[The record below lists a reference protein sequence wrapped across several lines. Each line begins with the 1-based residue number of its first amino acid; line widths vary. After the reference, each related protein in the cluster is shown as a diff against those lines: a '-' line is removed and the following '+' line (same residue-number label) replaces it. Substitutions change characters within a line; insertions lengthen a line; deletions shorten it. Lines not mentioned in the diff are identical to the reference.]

1 MSDESIPPQNLNEEE
16 QEQAA
21 KVAALRPHV
30 IHEVVREE
38 GEIELRRSFAALGWS
53 GFAAGGSMGFSFLG
67 MALLRAT
74 LPDEP
79 WRHAIE
85 SFGYTLGF
93 IIVILGRQQL
103 YTESTLTAVLPV
115 LTNPGWAA
123 VSRTARLWAIV
134 LSANLLGTG
143 PFAALILPE
152 PAFSPEIRAALLQI
166 SREGVSGSFGPDLLR
181 AVLAGWMIALMVW
194 LLPNA
199 GSAKILVIALLTY
212 IVSLGHFPHI
222 VAGSA
227 DAIFAVFTGQVS
239 FGAYL
244 VHFLIPT
251 LIGNTI
257 GGTSLVALLNH
268 APVAGELKDA

>member
-103 YTESTLTAVLPV
+103 YTESTLTA
-115 LTNPGWAA
+115 G
-123 VSRTARLWAIV
+123 TARADQPG
-134 LSANLLGTG
+134 LGG
-143 PFAALILPE
+143 RVAHGA
-152 PAFSPEIRAALLQI
+152 
-166 SREGVSGSFGPDLLR
+166 
-181 AVLAGWMIALMVW
+181 
-194 LLPNA
+194 
-199 GSAKILVIALLTY
+199 
-212 IVSLGHFPHI
+212 SLG
-222 VAGSA
+222 
-227 DAIFAVFTGQVS
+227 DRAIRQPARYSTCS
-239 FGAYL
+239 
-244 VHFLIPT
+244 P
-251 LIGNTI
+251 
-257 GGTSLVALLNH
+257 
-268 APVAGELKDA
+268 P

>member
-1 MSDESIPPQNLNEEE
+1 
-16 QEQAA
+16 
-21 KVAALRPHV
+21 
-30 IHEVVREE
+30 
-38 GEIELRRSFAALGWS
+38 
-53 GFAAGGSMGFSFLG
+53 MGFSFLG

-79 WRHAIE
+79 WRHAVE
-85 SFGYTLGF
+85 SLGYTLGF

-115 LTNPGWAA
+115 LTNPSWAT

-134 LSANLLGTG
+134 LVTNLLGSVL
-143 PFAALILPE
+143 FAMLILPE
-152 PAFSPEIRAALLQI
+152 PAFSSEIRTALLQI
-166 SREGVSGSFGPDLLR
+166 SRESVGGAFGPDLLR
-181 AVLAGWMIALMVW
+181 AVLAGWLIALMVW

-199 GSAKILVIALLTY
+199 GSAKILVISLLTY

-239 FGAYL
+239 FGDYL
-244 VHFLIPT
+244 GHFLVPT

-268 APVAGELKDA
+268 APVAGELKD

>member
-115 LTNPGWAA
+115 LTNPSWAA

-134 LSANLLGTG
+134 LSANLLGTVL
-143 PFAALILPE
+143 FAALILPE
-152 PAFSPEIRAALLQI
+152 PAFTPEIRAALLQI
-166 SREGVSGSFGPDLLR
+166 SRESVAGSFGPDLLR

-212 IVSLGHFPHI
+212 IVSLGHFPAHRRRI
-222 VAGSA
+222 CRRHLCRLHRSG
-227 DAIFAVFTGQVS
+227 
-239 FGAYL
+239 L
-244 VHFLIPT
+244 VCVL
-251 LIGNTI
+251 
-257 GGTSLVALLNH
+257 TSCTS
-268 APVAGELKDA
+268 

>member
-1 MSDESIPPQNLNEEE
+1 MRSLQMSDESIPPQNLNEEE

-38 GEIELRRSFAALGWS
+38 GEIEIRRSFAALGWS

-103 YTESTLTAVLPV
+103 YTESTLTA
-115 LTNPGWAA
+115 G
-123 VSRTARLWAIV
+123 TARADQPE
-134 LSANLLGTG
+134 LGG
-143 PFAALILPE
+143 RVAHGAALGHRAVRQ
-152 PAFSPEIRAALLQI
+152 PARHSAVCCPDSTGASFYAGNPNRAAADFA
-166 SREGVSGSFGPDLLR
+166 RKCE
-181 AVLAGWMIALMVW
+181 LAPSARICCAPS
-194 LLPNA
+194 LPA
-199 GSAKILVIALLTY
+199 G
-212 IVSLGHFPHI
+212 
-222 VAGSA
+222 
-227 DAIFAVFTGQVS
+227 
-239 FGAYL
+239 
-244 VHFLIPT
+244 
-251 LIGNTI
+251 
-257 GGTSLVALLNH
+257 
-268 APVAGELKDA
+268 

>member
-103 YTESTLTAVLPV
+103 YTESTLTA
-115 LTNPGWAA
+115 G
-123 VSRTARLWAIV
+123 TARADQPGLGGRVAHGASLGDRAIRQPARYSTV
-134 LSANLLGTG
+134 RRPDPTGASFLSGD
-143 PFAALILPE
+143 PC
-152 PAFSPEIRAALLQI
+152 RAAADFARG
-166 SREGVSGSFGPDLLR
+166 RELVRSDPICCEPSSP
-181 AVLAGWMIALMVW
+181 AG
-194 LLPNA
+194 
-199 GSAKILVIALLTY
+199 
-212 IVSLGHFPHI
+212 
-222 VAGSA
+222 
-227 DAIFAVFTGQVS
+227 
-239 FGAYL
+239 
-244 VHFLIPT
+244 
-251 LIGNTI
+251 
-257 GGTSLVALLNH
+257 
-268 APVAGELKDA
+268 